1 MTITIPHHQMGSA
14 IDITSYQ
21 SIYGS
26 GGSLKKRRTAKHKST
41 KAIVATGSRSVFR
54 RQLVTISNTF
64 AVTINRQFS
73 CAFKKDPL
81 FL

>member
-1 MTITIPHHQMGSA
+1 MGSA

-21 SIYGS
+21 SIHGYRW
-26 GGSLKKRRTAKHKST
+26 SLKKRRTAKHKST
-41 KAIVATGSRSVFR
+41 KAIVATGYFSRSFFR